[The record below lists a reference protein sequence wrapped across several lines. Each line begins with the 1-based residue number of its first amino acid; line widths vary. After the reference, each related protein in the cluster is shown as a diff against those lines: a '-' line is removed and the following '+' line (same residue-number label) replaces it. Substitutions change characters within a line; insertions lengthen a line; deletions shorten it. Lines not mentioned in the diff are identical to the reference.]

1 LNIKGKTALVTGGA
15 IRVGRAITLGL
26 AQAGANVVINYHRD
40 AEKAAETAKEAR
52 AFGVS
57 VLTVQANITEWE
69 QVKRMYAEIHSVLGP
84 IDILVNN
91 SSVFKQTP
99 IPTDSIIGWHEVTGV
114 LINGA
119 FYVSNLAAVDMLEKK
134 EGVIINILDLT
145 AWEAWPM
152 YAAHV
157 VGKSALLALTRQLA
171 IDLAPYVRANA
182 IAPGPILPPLDY
194 TPDRVKRTAAKTLLD
209 RWGAPEDISKTV
221 NFLIESDYINADV
234 ITVDGGE
241 RYGHRKKEIG

>member
-1 LNIKGKTALVTGGA
+1 MNIEGKTALVTGGA

-40 AEKAAETAKEAR
+40 AQKAAETAEEAR
-52 AFGVS
+52 AFGGS
-57 VLTVQANITEWE
+57 VLTVQANIADWE
-69 QVKRMYAEIHSVLGP
+69 QVQRMYTEIHNKLGP
-84 IDILVNN
+84 VDILVNN
-91 SSVFKQTP
+91 ASVFKQTP
-99 IPTDSIIGWHEVTGV
+99 IPTEAIASWHEVTGV

-119 FYVSNLAAVDMLEKK
+119 FYVSNLAAVDMLASKQ
-134 EGVIINILDLT
+134 GVIINILDLT
-145 AWEAWPM
+145 AWEAWPK

-182 IAPGPILPPLDY
+182 IAPGPVLPPLDY
-194 TPDRVKRTAAKTLLD
+194 TPEKVERTASKTLLD
-209 RWGAPEDISKTV
+209 RWGTPEDISKTV
-221 NFLIESDYINADV
+221 NFLIEADYINADV

-241 RYGHRKKEIG
+241 RYGHRKKEAG